1 MSRLLR
7 ATALVILVAACG
19 SSNNTAPRNMNDACS
34 IADQRPKFLKA
45 MKRAEKNWGVPVHV
59 QMATIY
65 QESKF
70 IGNAKTPHQYALGI
84 IPTGRQSSAYGFSQA
99 LDGTWDEYKKS
110 TRSRGAKRNDIYD
123 ATDFIGWYMSKSQER
138 LGIPLDD
145 TRNQYLAYHEGRSGY
160 ARGSHN
166 SKSWLIRVANEVDNR
181 ADLYRGQLLACGKI

>member
-19 SSNNTAPRNMNDACS
+19 SSNNTAPRNLNDACS

-70 IGNAKTPHQYALGI
+70 IGNAKTPHQFALGI

-123 ATDFIGWYMSKSQER
+123 ATDFIGWYMSKSNER

-166 SKSWLIRVANEVDNR
+166 SKSWLIRVASEVDSR
-181 ADLYRGQLLACGKI
+181 SDLYRGQLLACGKI

>member
-7 ATALVILVAACG
+7 ATALVLLVAACG
-19 SSNNTAPRNMNDACS
+19 SSNNTAPRNLNDACS

-166 SKSWLIRVANEVDNR
+166 SKAWLIRVANEVDNR
-181 ADLYRGQLLACGKI
+181 SDLYRGQLLACGKI